1 MLRKS
6 EIPILEYDD
15 APTAIIEPSEIL
27 PRSDVPRGCVFCFF
41 QDVLTKLRD
50 DGTLIEREDVR
61 LGSEIG
67 RNPVYTLPSHNLL
80 VTHAGLGAPLSGSFL
95 DEMIA
100 YGCRDFIACGGAGVL
115 QRGLV
120 MGHLVVP
127 TDAVRDEGTSYHY
140 LPPSRTVA
148 AHPSAIA
155 AITATLTAQAI
166 PFVQGRTWTTDA
178 PYRET
183 REKVNHRIAEGCIAV
198 EMEAAA
204 FFAIAKFRGVRF
216 GQILYGGDD
225 LSGEIWDN
233 RGWQRAKNLRERVF
247 WLAAEACRTL
257 VAGFPEQ

>member
-1 MLRKS
+1 MLKMS
-6 EIPILEYDD
+6 EFPILEYDD
-15 APTAIIEPSEIL
+15 APTAVIEPSRVIAQ
-27 PRSDVPRGCVFCFF
+27 RDVPSGCVFCFF

-50 DGTLIEREDVR
+50 DGQLIVREDVR
-61 LGSEIG
+61 IGSEIG

-80 VTHAGLGAPLSGSFL
+80 VLHAGVGAPLSGAFL

-100 YGCRDFIACGGAGVL
+100 YGCHDFIACGGAGVL
-115 QRGLV
+115 QSGLV

-127 TDAVRDEGTSYHY
+127 DEAIRDEGTSYHY

-148 AHPSAIA
+148 AHPAAISAIE
-155 AITATLTAQAI
+155 ATLSADSV

-183 REKVNHRIAEGCIAV
+183 QAKIAHRIAEGCITV

-204 FFAIAKFRGVRF
+204 FFAIAQFRGARF
-216 GQILYGGDD
+216 GQILYGEDD

-233 RGWQRAKNLRERVF
+233 RGWQRASSVRERVF
-247 WLAAEACRTL
+247 WLAATACQRL
-257 VAGFPEQ
+257 VNDPAG

>member
-1 MLRKS
+1 MLTTN
-6 EIPILEYDD
+6 EYPILEYDD
-15 APTAIIEPSEIL
+15 ASTAVIEPSRVIK
-27 PRSDVPRGCVFCFF
+27 RRDVPRGCIFCFF

-50 DGTLIEREDVR
+50 EGTLVERNDVR

-67 RNPVYTLPSHNLL
+67 RNPTYYLPSHDLL
-80 VTHAGLGAPLSGSFL
+80 VIHPGVGAPLAGGFL

-115 QRGLV
+115 QDGLV

-127 TDAVRDEGTSYHY
+127 DSAVRDEGTSYHY

-148 AHPSAIA
+148 AHPDAVA
-155 AITATLTAQAI
+155 AIETTLAKHKI

-183 REKVNHRIAEGCIAV
+183 REKVAHRIAEGCITV

-204 FFAIAKFRGVRF
+204 FFAIAQFRQVRF

-233 RGWQRAKNLRERVF
+233 RDWQRAGSVREQLF
-247 WLAAEACRTL
+247 WLAAEACQKL
-257 VAGFPEQ
+257 INDFVD

>member
-6 EIPILEYDD
+6 KFPILEHDD
-15 APTAIIEPSEIL
+15 ATEAVIEPSRIIKQ
-27 PRSDVPRGCVFCFF
+27 RDVPNGCVFCFF
-41 QDVLTKLRD
+41 QDVLTKLCD
-50 DGTLIEREDVR
+50 EGMLVEREDVR

-80 VTHAGLGAPLSGSFL
+80 VTHAGIGAPLSGSFL

-115 QRGLV
+115 RTGVV
-120 MGHLVVP
+120 MGHLIVP
-127 TDAVRDEGTSYHY
+127 DEAVRDEGTSYHY
-140 LPPSRTVA
+140 LPPSRTVS
-148 AHPSAIA
+148 AHPDAVAAIA
-155 AITATLTAQAI
+155 ATLMTEGI
-166 PFVQGRTWTTDA
+166 PYVQGRTWTTDA

-183 REKVNHRIAEGCIAV
+183 REKVNHRIAEGCITV

-204 FFAIAKFRGVRF
+204 FFAIAQFRGVRF

-233 RGWQRAKNLRERVF
+233 RAWQRAGSVREHLF
-247 WLAAEACRTL
+247 WLTVQACQRL
-257 VAGFPEQ
+257 CQIQ